1 MNDKMLVFDMDG
13 TIANLYGYPNWLESL
28 RNKDDTPYKECEP
41 LYDMNQLNSL
51 LIKLKKKG
59 YRIAVTSWLT
69 YEELMDKTYK
79 AQIRKAKRE
88 WLKRYNFPADEVH
101 IVKYGTNKRKVTSK
115 FKGEQILVDDS
126 KEVREAFK
134 GKTINAKENIIVEL
148 EKLL

>member
-1 MNDKMLVFDMDG
+1 
-13 TIANLYGYPNWLESL
+13 
-28 RNKDDTPYKECEP
+28 
-41 LYDMNQLNSL
+41 MNQLNSL
-51 LIKLKKKG
+51 LIKLKEKG

-88 WLKRYNFPADEVH
+88 WLKRYNFPADEIH
-101 IVKYGTNKRKVTSK
+101 IVKYGTNKRKVTGK
-115 FKGEQILVDDS
+115 FKGEQILIDDS